1 MVKGERVEIMMKK
14 IIKYK
19 IKFKE
24 VMREGLVVVKVNKI
38 YKKREIEK
46 KLKDEGE
53 KEIVVMEKLEKK
65 VEKEMKQINVKNIIV
80 D

>member
-65 VEKEMKQINVKNIIV
+65 VEKEMK
-80 D
+80 